1 MTENTQLYE
10 NQVLEQ
16 LNAGTTVRDL
26 MGAAVGLLAE
36 AVNILVLQIFR
47 KDDYAVKYAVEPLLI
62 GAGPLGELTVRLKL
76 VYALGVI
83 SRQEYEDAELLMAL
97 HEALQD
103 DPNEYRFTDDEI
115 LGPFSE
121 LHCVTAF
128 PPLPAFSRAPG
139 DDALVRMQQQRYQ
152 QIVRSTMVLSTTE
165 YLVRISA
172 KKAFS
177 DKLLLK

>member
-1 MTENTQLYE
+1 MTENTQLHE

-16 LNAGTTVRDL
+16 LNAGTSVRDL
-26 MGAAVGLLAE
+26 MEAAVKLLAE

-47 KDDYAVKYAVEPLLI
+47 KDDYAVKYAVEPLLV
-62 GAGPLGELTVRLKL
+62 GAGPLGELPVRLKL

-83 SRQEYEDAELLMAL
+83 SRHEYEDAELLLAL

-103 DPNEYRFTDDEI
+103 DPNEYRFTDDKI

-128 PPLPAFSRAPG
+128 PPLPDFSRVPG
-139 DDALVRMQQQRYQ
+139 DDALIRMQQQRYQ
-152 QIVRSTMVLSTTE
+152 QIVRSTMVLSPTE

-172 KKAFS
+172 KKAFT